1 MYYNKSDVTK
11 VVQENT
17 LTILTVRESKSYNEA
32 KIKLAL
38 SCFRETAPLV
48 KNSLDIASRVFAS
61 SFVHCANTLSIL
73 EFCLTGKTNH
83 SLPFSVT
90 LLRKDG
96 FGTRERKP
104 IRQHTGLCSRFK
116 SFYVSL
122 ICCNSLTKLF
132 SYSRSL
138 PGPNSNQKFA
148 CI

>member
-1 MYYNKSDVTK
+1 M
-11 VVQENT
+11 VQENK

-48 KNSLDIASRVFAS
+48 KNSEGKACRVFES

-96 FGTRERKP
+96 FSTKERKP
-104 IRQHTGLCSRFK
+104 IRQHTGLCRFK
-116 SFYVSL
+116 SLNVSL
-122 ICCNSLTKLF
+122 ICSKSLTKLF
-132 SYSRSL
+132 SHSRSL
-138 PGPNSNQKFA
+138 PRPNSNQKFA